1 MHPTNKAEALD
12 VFERYGQQV
21 SGLDQTRLRRVR
33 RTLAFRYHPDRG
45 GSVAAFQEINTAYN
59 ILSRSLAVPNRD
71 KMTATPDGEE
81 GIAAGGSCDAE
92 FNERSKPVERA
103 RREAQAMNT
112 ADALQRFSAAW
123 IALPLYAQTVAI
135 ETIGFVLL
143 YNRNALFGLDG
154 SIASFIGL
162 LIMLTG
168 LIRAASRIMT
178 LTTSGQARR

>member
-1 MHPTNKAEALD
+1 
-12 VFERYGQQV
+12 
-21 SGLDQTRLRRVR
+21 
-33 RTLAFRYHPDRG
+33 
-45 GSVAAFQEINTAYN
+45 
-59 ILSRSLAVPNRD
+59 
-71 KMTATPDGEE
+71 
-81 GIAAGGSCDAE
+81 
-92 FNERSKPVERA
+92 
-103 RREAQAMNT
+103 MNT